1 MSSSSSNNDTGQ
13 DNAPPAP
20 ASLFSAAEGSD
31 TEESTLIGSQSDAL
45 VSALASDVETI
56 IGETD
61 ERPVDDGFG
70 GIQLY
75 LLGTGYSEAN
85 TRLLGRNE
93 NIKSIKPFHGTNLSE
108 VNQFHYHHVRQ
119 LLT

>member
-1 MSSSSSNNDTGQ
+1 NDT
-13 DNAPPAP
+13 D
-20 ASLFSAAEGSD
+20 
-31 TEESTLIGSQSDAL
+31 ESTLIGSQSDAS

-93 NIKSIKPFHGTNLSE
+93 NTKSIKPFHGTNLSE
-108 VNQFHYHHVRQ
+108 VNQFHYHH
-119 LLT
+119 